1 MGKAHWTQHT
11 HLLKK
16 MIMNVL
22 PAAQCTISPVLFVQT
37 ETRRW
42 AKQSMIPCGLMKWQN
57 MMRFLATVTTETGRK
72 VKGGESSGKEK
83 RRFIRRVV

>member
-1 MGKAHWTQHT
+1 M
-11 HLLKK
+11 
-16 MIMNVL
+16 M
-22 PAAQCTISPVLFVQT
+22 
-37 ETRRW
+37 
-42 AKQSMIPCGLMKWQN
+42 PCGLMKWQN